1 MSESNV
7 EQPSAQQASTG
18 AMPRAIVQRNI
29 TLKAINQFFVETGM
43 TLSQPSMV
51 LTLFVKALGGSNLLV
66 GLVPSIRFF
75 GWLAPQF
82 LAAGSMQRF
91 TRFMPVVT
99 VLEIIRAAFYIIM
112 AVLTYFY
119 GVDHPELVLA
129 AFFVLFTITRVTAGS
144 SAVGRTEI
152 IARMVPPEER
162 ARVVAICNLAGGV
175 AGFLA
180 GLAVRAILDGRVSQF
195 PMNYTALIG
204 LSGLSFAI
212 SIPVLNGIK
221 EQILPIKPRRIDMWQ
236 QIRRAPSLLRQ
247 DRRYALYVGVR
258 AASTGVELAT
268 PFYILYATGVL
279 GAPPAMAGIY
289 VALQT
294 FARVLSNPF
303 WGMQC
308 TKRGDL
314 WVMRSGI
321 ACHLIAA
328 VGVLLLP
335 RLLILIS
342 GEAVPSWAASL
353 FGLVFLVEG
362 LGASAGSIGN
372 ISYLYSIAPER
383 DRPTYY
389 GLANTLLGPLYFLPA
404 LSGALLDLVGYA
416 PIFAVAASSLAL
428 AFGLASRLSAHR
440 DTCQACSTPGVST
453 E

>member
-1 MSESNV
+1 
-7 EQPSAQQASTG
+7 
-18 AMPRAIVQRNI
+18 MPRAIIRHNI
-29 TLKAINQFFVETGM
+29 ALKAVNQFFVETGM

-82 LAAGSMQRF
+82 LAAGTMQRF

-99 VLEIIRAAFYIIM
+99 ALEIIRAAFYMII

-119 GVDHPELVLA
+119 GVDHPGLVLA
-129 AFFVLFTITRVTAGS
+129 VFFVLFTITRITAGS
-144 SAVGRTEI
+144 SSVGRTEI

-162 ARVVAICNLAGGV
+162 ARVVAICNLTGGI

-195 PMNYTALIG
+195 PLNYTALIG
-204 LSGLSFAI
+204 LSGLSFTI
-212 SIPVLNGIK
+212 SIPILNGVK
-221 EQILPIKPRRIDMWQ
+221 EQLLPIKPRRLDMWQ
-236 QIRRAPSLLRQ
+236 QIKRAPSLLRQ

-268 PFYILYATGVL
+268 PFYILYATSVL
-279 GAPPAMAGIY
+279 GAPSAMAGIY

-294 FARVLSNPF
+294 FSRVLSNPF
-303 WGMQC
+303 WGAQC
-308 TKRGDL
+308 TRRSDL
-314 WVMRSGI
+314 WVMKAGI
-321 ACHLIAA
+321 ACHLAA
-328 VGVLLLP
+328 AAGVLLLP
-335 RLLILIS
+335 RLLVLLS

-353 FGLVFLVEG
+353 FGLIFFIEG
-362 LGASAGSIGN
+362 LGTSAGSIAN

-389 GLANTLLGPLYFLPA
+389 GLANTLLGPLYFLPT

-416 PIFAVAASSLAL
+416 PIFAVAATSLAL
-428 AFGLASRLSAHR
+428 AFGLACRLPAPHKAASA
-440 DTCQACSTPGVST
+440 SPGALAR
-453 E
+453 